1 MNRHA
6 PGFAKAGSSNPSLSS
21 RTYGAFL
28 LGFASIS
35 LMGIGCSAAKHPV
48 TMSDDT
54 PRFVALGNGTVRD
67 NATGLV
73 WTQNSNI
80 AAISDPWGGLTWPEA
95 NEFVAEMNSG
105 VRPNMGCTTWRL
117 PTASQLD
124 ALIDSFWRSY
134 NRYTA
139 MAATQSSDDLS
150 ALRNLT
156 TPFENFAETA
166 YWSSTQAQ
174 YLTAAGSAATASPA
188 GSRETDGSHAST
200 APSSPDP
207 PFAVAVST
215 SGNAFPLAKT
225 DRKRVWP
232 VCTAT
237 VAGAATQRCDSTVAG
252 RSPCS
257 DPS

>member
-1 MNRHA
+1 
-6 PGFAKAGSSNPSLSS
+6 
-21 RTYGAFL
+21 
-28 LGFASIS
+28 
-35 LMGIGCSAAKHPV
+35 
-48 TMSDDT
+48 MSDDT

-73 WTQNSNI
+73 WAQDANI
-80 AAISDPWGGLTWPEA
+80 AAVSDPWGGLTWPEA

-105 VRPNMGCTTWRL
+105 ARPNMGCTTWRL
-117 PTASQLD
+117 PTAPQLK

-139 MAATQSSDDLS
+139 MAAMKSSEDLS
-150 ALRNLT
+150 TLRNLT
-156 TPFENFAETA
+156 IPFENFSETA

-174 YLTAAGSAATASPA
+174 YLTEAMASALPA
-188 GSRETDGSHAST
+188 GSRETAGSHETTPA
-200 APSSPDP
+200 SPDP

-225 DRKRVWP
+225 DHKRLWP
-232 VCTAT
+232 VCLAS
-237 VAGAATQRCDSTVAG
+237 AAAATTERSGSTVAA

-257 DPS
+257 GPS